1 MRKRFLFVL
10 TTLAC
15 MSGMSGWAQNEGKL
29 TFGVISDIHFGNK
42 VAEGPMVKV
51 PQALKNISSYGSLDA
66 LAVVGDLTENGNPD
80 QYEQLVSVL
89 GNAETFQN
97 PVGEFI
103 FMMGNHDNY
112 NGEGKANYQNGLASF
127 NNGEAYPF
135 HSYRVIKGYPFI
147 SVSVFSGNNSDTS
160 NAANGTASYPAE
172 TVAWLEQAMDQASKE
187 CPGKPIFVFTHVPPR
202 WTCYST
208 WAEWENGTSWGM
220 KVLNPVLNKY
230 PQAVVFSGHSHYPVG
245 DPRSIHQGANPNS
258 DRQNYYTVINT
269 GSTTYSEIHPG
280 AVNVGIHPA
289 KFDYVTEGLIVTELE
304 DGNIEIRRYDT
315 YRNEEICAE
324 QRWVL
329 KAPFDGSMFEYA
341 DIRSKDDNPLNKSL
355 YDGLPAPEFAEGAE
369 VEAEPS
375 AYDVK
380 VLIPQAKDNDC
391 VFRYDIRI
399 KKDGS
404 EMLAANLSVFSQFY
418 LNSEM
423 PEVLECV
430 VDGLDAETDYV
441 MEVVAYDSYEN
452 ASEVQEV
459 SFSTVVDDDPA
470 NDLPDYYELWT
481 FEDESALLS
490 SENTNAV
497 FEPITINRKEVTV
510 VEDAAA
516 ANIVSVA
523 GPTEDNKAIFVPKL
537 SGLKTLIFQEDS
549 LKNYTLQMDV
559 KVKDAG
565 PYNGLLQADLTNNG
579 DADCFI
585 YKNTLGVHNLGYHGT
600 INDNTWYRILF
611 VNRDGEMNV
620 YLDGKKISSAIDP
633 RWNISGEGFFL
644 LTDESNEMTD
654 TELAEVAFW
663 TVPLTD
669 GQIRRLGKINTDE
682 YADVLTPSVRLIDKN
697 EFAISIRSNVSL
709 TFDLPE
715 WIEAVDVA
723 PQFGLKDYQFRT
735 KPMAEPGKR
744 TGVITIESENLPAQ
758 EVQVTQITLGNEIPE
773 ATGAWTFDD
782 PNDLLA
788 GTGTATI
795 YPAVKNV
802 EGVFQIVETLSDA
815 AIDPIPEGPTEGNG
829 AICIPKFS
837 YLWMKPNM
845 EVEKLPDYTMM
856 FDVRPET
863 LDGYNALYKN
873 NLLLNVDGSLFI
885 KNAQVGVNTSGLGYN
900 GALTQNKW
908 HRIVVVIRD
917 NYASVY
923 IDGEKVGQS
932 TGTREDIWALT
943 QDVLFFGDNDG
954 EEVLNDVAEVRY
966 WDVPLQDAHI
976 AQLGGVTQGEVE
988 KEPVIDPIS
997 VWTFDDAEN
1006 LLAGS
1011 GIAEL
1016 QCAVKGEDG
1025 TPKTTDDYAAAG
1037 LVTIAGPTSENAAL
1051 TVPVDTYLRMI
1062 HNDDRGV
1069 LESYSILMD
1078 IRPKKVSGFQAL
1090 FQTKVNNED
1099 DGAMFLKDNQIGI
1112 NSAGLGYHNGIEAQ
1126 KWYRVVMAVDNGYMN
1141 LYLDGRKL
1149 AGSKSADWNKWRML
1163 ESVLFFADNDGEEG
1177 VIDIAELRY
1186 WNESLTSSM
1195 VEQLGAVEVDG
1206 SGIGSIPAIKGENTV
1221 YDLSGRKIS
1230 AVKLQKGIYIING
1243 RKIVVR

>member
-1 MRKRFLFVL
+1 
-10 TTLAC
+10 
-15 MSGMSGWAQNEGKL
+15 
-29 TFGVISDIHFGNK
+29 
-42 VAEGPMVKV
+42 
-51 PQALKNISSYGSLDA
+51 
-66 LAVVGDLTENGNPD
+66 
-80 QYEQLVSVL
+80 
-89 GNAETFQN
+89 
-97 PVGEFI
+97 
-103 FMMGNHDNY
+103 
-112 NGEGKANYQNGLASF
+112 
-127 NNGEAYPF
+127 
-135 HSYRVIKGYPFI
+135 
-147 SVSVFSGNNSDTS
+147 
-160 NAANGTASYPAE
+160 
-172 TVAWLEQAMDQASKE
+172 
-187 CPGKPIFVFTHVPPR
+187 
-202 WTCYST
+202 
-208 WAEWENGTSWGM
+208 
-220 KVLNPVLNKY
+220 
-230 PQAVVFSGHSHYPVG
+230 
-245 DPRSIHQGANPNS
+245 
-258 DRQNYYTVINT
+258 
-269 GSTTYSEIHPG
+269 
-280 AVNVGIHPA
+280 
-289 KFDYVTEGLIVTELE
+289 
-304 DGNIEIRRYDT
+304 
-315 YRNEEICAE
+315 
-324 QRWVL
+324 
-329 KAPFDGSMFEYA
+329 
-341 DIRSKDDNPLNKSL
+341 
-355 YDGLPAPEFAEGAE
+355 
-369 VEAEPS
+369 
-375 AYDVK
+375 
-380 VLIPQAKDNDC
+380 
-391 VFRYDIRI
+391 
-399 KKDGS
+399 
-404 EMLAANLSVFSQFY
+404 
-418 LNSEM
+418 
-423 PEVLECV
+423 
-430 VDGLDAETDYV
+430 
-441 MEVVAYDSYEN
+441 
-452 ASEVQEV
+452 
-459 SFSTVVDDDPA
+459 
-470 NDLPDYYELWT
+470 
-481 FEDESALLS
+481 
-490 SENTNAV
+490 
-497 FEPITINRKEVTV
+497 
-510 VEDAAA
+510 
-516 ANIVSVA
+516 
-523 GPTEDNKAIFVPKL
+523 
-537 SGLKTLIFQEDS
+537 
-549 LKNYTLQMDV
+549 
-559 KVKDAG
+559 
-565 PYNGLLQADLTNNG
+565 
-579 DADCFI
+579 
-585 YKNTLGVHNLGYHGT
+585 
-600 INDNTWYRILF
+600 
-611 VNRDGEMNV
+611 
-620 YLDGKKISSAIDP
+620 
-633 RWNISGEGFFL
+633 
-644 LTDESNEMTD
+644 
-654 TELAEVAFW
+654 
-663 TVPLTD
+663 
-669 GQIRRLGKINTDE
+669 
-682 YADVLTPSVRLIDKN
+682 
-697 EFAISIRSNVSL
+697 
-709 TFDLPE
+709 
-715 WIEAVDVA
+715 
-723 PQFGLKDYQFRT
+723 
-735 KPMAEPGKR
+735 
-744 TGVITIESENLPAQ
+744 
-758 EVQVTQITLGNEIPE
+758 
-773 ATGAWTFDD
+773 
-782 PNDLLA
+782 
-788 GTGTATI
+788 
-795 YPAVKNV
+795 
-802 EGVFQIVETLSDA
+802 VFQIVETLSDA

-873 NLLLNVDGSLFI
+873 NLLLNLDGSIFI

-954 EEVLNDVAEVRY
+954 EEVLNDVAEIRY

-1149 AGSKSADWNKWRML
+1149 AGSKSADMNKWRML

-1221 YDLSGRKIS
+1221 YDLSGRKIN